1 MSEKANRRMENQ
13 ESEDPES
20 ENGGIESQQSV
31 PGIRYPASGIQHPAS
46 NIDHRSRVLLAHGSG
61 GELSHE
67 LIRDVFVRAFA
78 NPFLS
83 EMSDSAILDELP
95 EGRVALTTDSYVVQ
109 PLFFPG
115 GDIGELAVCGTVND
129 LAVMGARPLYLTAG
143 FILEEGLPIEDLER
157 IVASMAATARE
168 AGVQIVTG
176 DTKVV
181 DRGAADG
188 LFINT
193 AGVGVIPP
201 GIDLGPHRLQ
211 PDDVIL
217 VNGTVGDHGLAVMMQ
232 REGLAFGSNLR
243 SDTAPL
249 NRLIEA
255 LLVGL
260 PTRVHWMRDATRGGL
275 ATVLCEWAEAA
286 DVGIELIEAQIPVRE
301 QVRAA
306 CEFLGLDPL
315 YAANEGKVVIAVDGA
330 SVDKA
335 LAILREHPLGKD
347 AAAIGQ
353 VTAAH
358 RGRVTLETPYGAR
371 RVIQMLTGAQLPRIC

>member
-1 MSEKANRRMENQ
+1 
-13 ESEDPES
+13 
-20 ENGGIESQQSV
+20 
-31 PGIRYPASGIQHPAS
+31 
-46 NIDHRSRVLLAHGSG
+46 RVLLAHGSG

-67 LIRDVFVRAFA
+67 LVRDVFVRAFA
-78 NPFLS
+78 NPLLAP
-83 EMSDSAILDELP
+83 MSDSAILDELP

-157 IVASMAATARE
+157 IVVSMAATARE
-168 AGVQIVTG
+168 AGVWIVTG

-181 DRGAADG
+181 GRGAADG

-201 GIDLGPHRLQ
+201 GLELGPHRVQ
-211 PDDVIL
+211 PGDMLLI
-217 VNGTVGDHGLAVMMQ
+217 NGTVGDHGLAVMMQ
-232 REGLAFGSNLR
+232 REGLTFGSSLE

-249 NRLIEA
+249 NGLIEA
-255 LLVGL
+255 LLTGL
-260 PTRVHWMRDATRGGL
+260 PTQVHWMRDATRGGL
-275 ATVLCEWAEAA
+275 ATVLNEWGETAE
-286 DVGIELIEAQIPVRE
+286 VGIELVEAQIPVRE
-301 QVRAA
+301 EVRAA

-315 YAANEGKVVIAVDGA
+315 YAANEGKVVIAVEGA
-330 SVDKA
+330 SADRA
-335 LAILREHPLGKD
+335 LAILREHPLGRD
-347 AAAIGQ
+347 AAAIGT
-353 VTAAH
+353 VTTAH

-371 RVIQMLTGAQLPRIC
+371 RIVQMLTGAQLPRIC